1 MDSCDVLI
9 VGGGPAGSTLAGK
22 LRTCGLD
29 VVVLDKSTFPR
40 DKVCAGWITPATTEL
55 LHLDKDEYS
64 RGRVLQHISGF
75 RTGMIGR
82 AEVLTRYGR
91 TISYGIR
98 RSEFDHYLL
107 QRSWCASA
115 AGGAPQDHA
124 AGKRR
129 LDRQ

>member
-1 MDSCDVLI
+1 M
-9 VGGGPAGSTLAGK
+9 
-22 LRTCGLD
+22 
-29 VVVLDKSTFPR
+29 VLDKSTFPR

-64 RGRVLQHISGF
+64 RGRVLQQISGF

-82 AEVLTRYGR
+82 AGVVTRYGR

-107 QRSWCASA
+107 KRS
-115 AGGAPQDHA
+115 GARLRLGEPLRTMERE
-124 AGKRR
+124 KER
-129 LDRQ
+129 LDHQ